1 MKLTIKFTL
10 TCNQVYLK
18 CISNQLRCKDAHFG
32 YPENFSPFQK
42 WQSLQMQRIL
52 QSQLSSECSPASSL
66 LPLAGG
72 VTAPIQISVRKLI
85 VTWSG
90 SVFCRT
96 NKLIQRKYKAIAC
109 PDAIERSWRGHA
121 ASKHRGRQIPPFN
134 DS

>member
-1 MKLTIKFTL
+1 MHILDTQK
-10 TCNQVYLK
+10 
-18 CISNQLRCKDAHFG
+18 ISALSRNGSLYRCKESFN
-32 YPENFSPFQK
+32 PSC
-42 WQSLQMQRIL
+42 
-52 QSQLSSECSPASSL
+52 SSECSPASSL

-121 ASKHRGRQIPPFN
+121 ASKHRG
-134 DS
+134 